1 MLEFLG
7 QSIRH
12 CDGLSRRSFLRAG
25 ALGVGGFTLA
35 DLLRAEG
42 GQSSSTKAVINI
54 HLDGGPPQMDMID
67 PKPEAPSELRGEF
80 AGIRSKLP
88 GVHLTELM
96 PRMAAA
102 ADRFVF
108 CLLYTSP
115 SPRDAT
121 LSRMPS
127 SA

>member
-7 QSIRH
+7 QPTRH
-12 CDGLSRRSFLRAG
+12 CDGQTRRSFLRAG

-35 DLLRAEG
+35 DLLRAENG
-42 GQSSSTKAVINI
+42 NGSSTKAVINI

-67 PKPEAPSELRGEF
+67 PKPEAPAELRGEF
-80 AGIRSKLP
+80 SGIRSKLP

-108 CLLYTSP
+108 LRSLVG
-115 SPRDAT
+115 
-121 LSRMPS
+121 
-127 SA
+127 SAGRHDGFQ